1 MEGFCMFCRNFE
13 LSRWVGLSGYGI
25 IAGQEGVNGS
35 KKTGELMCRAMNRR
49 GEENDK
55 NEVDRDNEI

>member
-1 MEGFCMFCRNFE
+1 MGLLQVRKMF
-13 LSRWVGLSGYGI
+13 
-25 IAGQEGVNGS
+25 
-35 KKTGELMCRAMNRR
+35 KPMCRAMNRR